1 MHVLSTHSILK
12 RGCTITIHMVA
23 IISDSSCEREVAI
36 VPGLLIYSVTQLQP
50 EEDPILLANT
60 LVWVNLP
67 IPSPGYNENLSK
79 LTPLVI

>member
-23 IISDSSCEREVAI
+23 VISDSSCEREVAI

-50 EEDPILLANT
+50 EEDPILLDNT
-60 LVWVNLP
+60 LVWVNLL